1 MEAPDNHL
9 NKDERSQKFIK
20 AQTEQSNR
28 AGRCPWCRGAE
39 RVRPW
44 ELYKNGSLTKTLKV
58 TGQSDSWDICIKI
71 LPSTTT
77 QEIMW

>member
-9 NKDERSQKFIK
+9 NKIERSQKFIK

-28 AGRCPWCRGAE
+28 TGCCPRCRGAE
-39 RVRPW
+39 TVRPW
-44 ELYKNGSLTKTLKV
+44 AQYANGSPTKTLKITV
-58 TGQSDSWDICIKI
+58 QSDSWDICIKI